1 MRLRVAGRFVKPPHT
16 RHTEVLLNRLFI
28 DVGPLQ
34 EAEFTGIP
42 QVAAKLCEHVLGD
55 ESVEPGFFYSR
66 QNVPA
71 KLVEQV
77 LKTRDGRLFRWA
89 LERYRISPSFPTPG
103 GRVAGLHVNIKAG
116 RRLFPI
122 EGQIIH
128 DLTTVITPHF
138 HTPAS
143 VDHHQGRFFGDL
155 MSNDVTF
162 CVSESTAADV
172 RTYFPDTP
180 GPVIVAPL
188 GVDWDHIDAETR
200 SARFDVEDYVFVL
213 GTLEPRK
220 NVLDVIELIARQPEL
235 AQRHRFVFGG
245 RVGWGDSFERL
256 VSDRGLG
263 HLLDTRRIFRA
274 GFVSEAAKYLLVK
287 NAAAVIYPSV
297 YEGFGLPVAE
307 ALSLGVPIVTTSS
320 ASLPEVGGDLAH
332 YFVPGDMPSL
342 AGALG
347 AALAQGRVTHGR
359 GGITREAWM
368 ARFSWGRFYDVV
380 KRGMFVEPASPTPSA
395 VPQEAAVSQEVTD
408 VHP

>member
-1 MRLRVAGRFVKPPHT
+1 MD
-16 RHTEVLLNRLFI
+16 RLFI
-28 DVGPLQ
+28 DVGPLH

-42 QVAAKLCEHVLGD
+42 HVAAKLCEHVLGD
-55 ESVEPGFFYSR
+55 GGVEPGFFYNR
-66 QNVPA
+66 QIVPA
-71 KLVEQV
+71 KLIEDV
-77 LKTRDGRLFRWA
+77 LKTRDGRLFHFA
-89 LERYRISPSFPTPG
+89 VQRYRMAPNLPRLG
-103 GRVAGLHVNIKAG
+103 GRSAGLHVNVKQT

-122 EGQIIH
+122 EGQIVH
-128 DLTTVITPHF
+128 DLTTVITPQY
-138 HTPAS
+138 HTPGS
-143 VDHHQGRFFGDL
+143 VAHHQGRYYGDL

-162 CVSESTAADV
+162 CVSEATAADV
-172 RTYFPDTP
+172 RTYFPETP

-200 SARFDVEDYVFVL
+200 SAVHDVEDYVFVL

-220 NVLDVIELIARQPEL
+220 NVLDLIELIARHPEL

-263 HLLDTRRIFRA
+263 HLLDRRRIFRA

-287 NAAAVIYPSV
+287 NAAAVVYPSV

-307 ALSLGVPIVTTSS
+307 ALSLGVPVVTTSS

-332 YFVPGDMPSL
+332 YFVPGDTASL
-342 AGALG
+342 SRALR

-359 GGITREAWM
+359 GGIPREEWM
-368 ARFSWGRFYDVV
+368 ARFTWAKFYGVI
-380 KRGMFVEPASPTPSA
+380 KQGLLGAPSA
-395 VPQEAAVSQEVTD
+395 PAADVPSEETAY
-408 VHP
+408 VHC